1 VSLWQKR
8 IPEGRAREQIQVIKS
23 EKAHLD
29 GCTERGGKM
38 PLSLHVIGN
47 KAKQIC
53 KLLIAD
59 AGEGEPEKI
68 SCSLEAAHGK

>member
-1 VSLWQKR
+1 MDVQR
-8 IPEGRAREQIQVIKS
+8 EGE
-23 EKAHLD
+23 
-29 GCTERGGKM
+29 KM

-53 KLLIAD
+53 KLLTAD